1 MGALGIT
8 GAHRVGKT
16 SLAKALQ
23 CRFPDYFK
31 YVPTNV
37 SGALKAEGFDSS
49 CLPELTM
56 SDFLRA
62 QTIVLDQII
71 EVSQRCAKKSDYLY
85 VLDRT
90 PIDAV
95 IYTRAYWS
103 SKELHTADN
112 TAILTMFDDY
122 YRKAVDACRKNF
134 ALMIGVQPGI
144 ELIEEKGKASAFRP
158 YIDHLND
165 LMLGEMWKLS
175 EREHSPNCLIIESDI
190 IDLKERVDIVSCF
203 AAEIALDD
211 LKQAK
216 RNLN

>member
-1 MGALGIT
+1 MNDFEKMETSHGRFRIT

-49 CLPELTM
+49 RLPELTV
-56 SDFLRA
+56 SGFLRA
-62 QTIVLDQII
+62 QTIVLIRSSTFLRDAP
-71 EVSQRCAKKSDYLY
+71 RKSDYLY

-95 IYTRAYWS
+95 IYARAYWS

-112 TAILTMFDDY
+112 TVVLTMFEDY
-122 YRKAVDACRKNF
+122 YRKAIDACRKNF
-134 ALMIGVQPGI
+134 AFMIGVQPGI
-144 ELIEEKGKASAFRP
+144 GLIEERDKASAFRP
-158 YIDHLND
+158 YIDHLNN

-175 EREHSPNCLIIESDI
+175 EREHSP
-190 IDLKERVDIVSCF
+190 DLFDHR
-203 AAEIALDD
+203 
-211 LKQAK
+211 K
-216 RNLN
+216 RHH